1 MKTSPKPFA
10 DRLRASSPKARGC
23 FFLFMIVALVFF
35 LPVNQTFAQ
44 STQAEIEFWQ
54 TVKNSPDPLELQAYL
69 DIYPQGKFAPLARI
83 RIRKL
88 ANVSGTQ
95 PVDQTRDSLIE
106 PPQGEFIEQPQ
117 SIEPSRIEPVAPAQA
132 PVPPPVEIPVFRAED
147 TNVTDAMCRQR
158 LGPQGVAASDFGGT
172 ASICLCRP
180 PFEISSDGTF
190 CVRAEGTVAPPRIV
204 VPPQPQARRPVAK
217 PRPAKIKRRRPPP
230 AVKRKPRSR
239 NYPKRPPRAQARA
252 IANRYCRQRYGKNLR
267 NVVVKK
273 SKFYCNYSLDG
284 GSNIAVKRKKF
295 KDISR

>member
-1 MKTSPKPFA
+1 MNISPKPFSA
-10 DRLRASSPKARGC
+10 LPKAFSRKPRGG
-23 FFLFMIVALVFF
+23 LLVIMLLALAFF

-44 STQAEIEFWQ
+44 SNQAEIEFWQ
-54 TVKNSPDPLELQAYL
+54 TVKNSPDPTELQAYL

-83 RIRKL
+83 RLRKL
-88 ANVSGTQ
+88 TNDTGTE
-95 PVDQTRDSLIE
+95 PVDQIQNRPIE
-106 PPQGEFIEQPQ
+106 PPRGEFIEQPQ
-117 SIEPSRIEPVAPAQA
+117 LIEPSRIEPITPAQA

-190 CVRAEGTVAPPRIV
+190 CVRAEGTVVPPRIV

-239 NYPKRPPRAQARA
+239 NYQKRPPRAQARA